1 MQSCSELQRRGIQH
15 LSRAR
20 DGSDLFPGATVDL
33 ASGGHEFECAAQTR
47 RMVMKS
53 IMSGLLALSFVAG
66 VAGTA
71 MAAENDND
79 RSTYSAKQF
88 YQKHDQ
94 EQGGGG
100 N

>member
-1 MQSCSELQRRGIQH
+1 
-15 LSRAR
+15 
-20 DGSDLFPGATVDL
+20 
-33 ASGGHEFECAAQTR
+33 
-47 RMVMKS
+47 MVMKS
-53 IMSGLLALSFVAG
+53 IMSGLLALSFFAG
-66 VAGTA
+66 IAGTA

>member
-1 MQSCSELQRRGIQH
+1 MIRTIVPL
-15 LSRAR
+15 
-20 DGSDLFPGATVDL
+20 
-33 ASGGHEFECAAQTR
+33 
-47 RMVMKS
+47 
-53 IMSGLLALSFVAG
+53 LLALSFIGGAANV
-66 VAGTA
+66 

-88 YQKHDQ
+88 YQKHEQ